1 VLIGFSLGGYVAPEI
16 TRLAPDRVRALVL
29 VATSSRAD
37 TTQQSQRKSAAAKLA
52 SNSFKGLSRSS
63 IEQSLHPARAFDRDM
78 VARIRAMGVRL
89 GGDAF
94 QRQSNLTRDGDF
106 GRLGE
111 IHCPTL
117 IVAGSEDRV
126 RSLAVADELKVGIPN
141 STLEIVCDSGHMV
154 PMEQPAILAETI
166 KSWLHN
172 TVDMR

>member
-1 VLIGFSLGGYVAPEI
+1 
-16 TRLAPDRVRALVL
+16 
-29 VATSSRAD
+29 
-37 TTQQSQRKSAAAKLA
+37 
-52 SNSFKGLSRSS
+52 
-63 IEQSLHPARAFDRDM
+63 M
-78 VARIRAMGVRL
+78 
-89 GGDAF
+89 
-94 QRQSNLTRDGDF
+94 
-106 GRLGE
+106 GE